1 MKARTFWR
9 SNPLYMRFTLLLLI
23 FASLPVV
30 GQSDTSAFEK
40 LLVEY
45 QTYERYDSTNTW
57 GSETPAQVAE
67 ELAFMQDLQER
78 LEELPAIPDSIHID
92 RELLE
97 FVLQDRIYRLQF
109 GTYHFPLNAE
119 GGFLTDIVYRFGNR
133 RVRSEEDLG
142 RYLRELR
149 SIPAHFRA
157 QQAAMTGGLGVQ
169 RTNPRLVVDRV
180 LALID
185 RTLDPESGRTLFL
198 QPVADY
204 NAGVNSVNA
213 VLQDS
218 ILPAYQSLRDFLTDK
233 YLPQLPEGPGIATI
247 EGGKEYYRHLI
258 RYFTT
263 TDEMTPEE
271 VFETGMREVERIR
284 AEMLEVMRSTGYED
298 DFAAFLQYLRTD
310 ARFYAETPA
319 ELLERAA
326 WITKRMEG
334 KLPEYFTQLPR
345 MPLTVS
351 PVPAALAPNYTGGRY
366 SPGSY
371 RGRRAGA
378 FWVNTYDLP
387 SRPFYTLPA
396 LALHE
401 GVPGHHTQMMLAAEQ
416 EGQSNFRRGL
426 YLSSFGEG
434 WALYCEYLG
443 KEAGMYEDAYEDF
456 GRLTY
461 EMWRACRLV
470 VDPGIHYM
478 GWSRDR
484 AVQFMAENT
493 ALSIREV
500 NSEID
505 RYIGWPGQAVSYKMG
520 ELTIRRL
527 RREAEAALGDKFDLA
542 EFHSLVL
549 ANGSVTMSLLER
561 IVRQYISERSGD

>member
-1 MKARTFWR
+1 MRPAFLLFLF
-9 SNPLYMRFTLLLLI
+9 PLLAF
-23 FASLPVV
+23 
-30 GQSDTSAFEK
+30 GQADSSAFQV
-40 LLVEY
+40 LLTDY
-45 QTYERYDSTNTW
+45 QAYERYDTNNLW
-57 GSETPAQVAE
+57 GSREARQVVE
-67 ELAFMQDLQER
+67 ELEAMQAFQDR
-78 LEELPAIPDSIHID
+78 LEALPAAGDSLDID
-92 RELLE
+92 RELLA
-97 FVLQDRIYRLQF
+97 FVLEDRIYRLRF
-109 GTYHFPLNAE
+109 GTYQFPLNAE
-119 GGFLTDIVYRFGNR
+119 GGFLTDVVYRFGNR
-133 RVRSEEDLG
+133 RIRSEEELD
-142 RYLRELR
+142 RYLKELR
-149 SIPAHFRA
+149 ALPEHFRA
-157 QQAAMTGGLGVQ
+157 QRAAMESGLAQ
-169 RTNPRLVVDRV
+169 RKTNPRLVVDRV

-204 NAGVNSVNA
+204 NPGVDSVDA

-218 ILPAYQSLRDFLTDK
+218 VLPAYQDLRNFLEQE
-233 YLPQLPEGPGIATI
+233 YLPNLPAGPGISDI

-263 TDEMTPEE
+263 TNEMTPEE

-284 AEMLEVMRSTGYED
+284 AEMQEVMESTGFEGEFSD
-298 DFAAFLQYLRTD
+298 FLQFLRTD
-310 ARFYAETPA
+310 AQFYARTPA

-334 KLPEYFTQLPR
+334 KLPEYFVTLPR

-351 PVPAALAPNYTGGRY
+351 PVPASLAPNYTGGRY

-371 RGRRAGA
+371 GPRRRAGA

-387 SRPFYTLPA
+387 SRPFYTLAA

-416 EGQSNFRRGL
+416 EGQSDFRRGL
-426 YLSSFGEG
+426 YLSAFGEG

-443 KEAGMYEDAYEDF
+443 KEAGMYQDAYEDF

-484 AVQFMAENT
+484 AVKFMAENT
-493 ALSIREV
+493 ALSMREV

-527 RREAEAALGDKFDLA
+527 RQEAETALGEDFDLA
-542 EFHSLVL
+542 EFHNLVL

-561 IVRQYISERSGD
+561 IVQRYIKED

>member
-1 MKARTFWR
+1 
-9 SNPLYMRFTLLLLI
+9 MRVLSALLL
-23 FASLPVV
+23 FVSFSLS
-30 GQSDTSAFEK
+30 GQSDTSAFE
-40 LLVEY
+40 LLLAEY
-45 QTYERYDSTNTW
+45 QNFERYDSNDVW
-57 GSETPAQVAE
+57 GSEAPAQVAK
-67 ELAFMQDLQER
+67 ELAFMESLQGR
-78 LEELPAIPDSIHID
+78 LTALPASDSIHID

-97 FVLQDRIYRLQF
+97 FVLEDRIYRLRF
-109 GTYHFPLNAE
+109 GTYQFPLNAE

-133 RVRSEEDLG
+133 RIRSEEDLN
-142 RYLRELR
+142 RYLQELR
-149 SIPAHFRA
+149 AIPAHFRA
-157 QQAAMTGGLGVQ
+157 QQAAMTSGLGVKK
-169 RTNPRLVVDRV
+169 TNPRLVVDRV

-185 RTLDPESGRTLFL
+185 RTLDPESGSELFL

-204 NAGVNSVNA
+204 NPGVDSVNA

-218 ILPAYQSLRDFLTDK
+218 ILPAYQNLRAFLTDE
-233 YLPQLPEGPGIATI
+233 YQPQLPEGPGIATI

-271 VFETGMREVERIR
+271 VFATGMREVERIR
-284 AEMLEVMRSTGYED
+284 EEMQDVMESTGYEG
-298 DFAAFLQYLRTD
+298 DFSEFLQFLRTD
-310 ARFYAETPA
+310 AQFYATTPA

-334 KLPEYFTQLPR
+334 KLPEYFVTLPR

-351 PVPAALAPNYTGGRY
+351 PVPASLAPNYTGGRY

-416 EGQSNFRRGL
+416 EDQSGFRRGL
-426 YLSSFGEG
+426 YLSAFGEG

-443 KEAGMYEDAYEDF
+443 KEAGMYETAYEDF

-478 GWSRDR
+478 GWSRER
-484 AVQFMAENT
+484 AVTFMAENT
-493 ALSIREV
+493 ALSMREV

-527 RREAEAALGDKFDLA
+527 RQEAEAALGDKFDLA
-542 EFHSLVL
+542 EFHSLIL

-561 IVRQYISERSGD
+561 LVRQYISDSSED